1 MMKNIL
7 PLLLSALLLQGCLTP
22 SGISTPT
29 QNAIAELDRILET
42 NDEITSRKEAR
53 ISEMRRQ
60 LENAPDLQSRYRV
73 CCGLCE
79 EYYKFD
85 LDSALHYIY
94 LKTSLAREM
103 NDDNLKTDAVLD
115 LTGRYLISGMYYS
128 AKELVESIDTSRMSS
143 EQFPPYYQAFTTLY
157 HNLVLVNKDSKLTA
171 GFREQEMR
179 YRQLSLSIS
188 GPSTL
193 NYNTEMAEALMSKG
207 KNAEARKLLL
217 DYLEHQEYPNQ
228 NLAIIHYWIAKTYKA
243 EGNKDQALMHY
254 TISARHDMAGSVRA
268 SRSII
273 QAAVLLLDYGQPE
286 RAYRYIHRAYQ
297 DAVMADARICQE
309 EIARFMPEITST
321 YDKMNTR
328 RIRELISALV
338 LVALLLAVS
347 VVGLLLIRN
356 LQKKILKANQ
366 EIKDGMVKMK
376 EANDIKDI
384 YMGRYM
390 SMFSSHINGIE
401 QYRSSIRNVAK
412 SKDIDQIMKALRSD
426 DFIDNQ
432 RETLY
437 AEFDHA
443 FLGMFP
449 DFVSQLNSML
459 KEDQRIGKKLQ
470 DGHLT
475 NELRIFALIRL
486 GVTES
491 AQIASFLKKSPS
503 TIYNYR
509 VKLRNA
515 SIYPHDEFEQHVMEI
530 GTPGW
535 QLLENS

>member
-1 MMKNIL
+1 MKNIL
-7 PLLLSALLLQGCLTP
+7 PLLLSVLMLQGCLTS
-22 SGISTPT
+22 SGISVPT
-29 QNAIAELDRILET
+29 RNAIAELDRILET

-53 ISEMRRQ
+53 ISEMRCQ
-60 LENAPDLQSRYRV
+60 LGDAPDLLSRYRV
-73 CCGLCE
+73 CCGLCD
-79 EYYKFD
+79 EYYKFN

-94 LKTSLAREM
+94 LKQSLAREL
-103 NDDNLKTDAVLD
+103 NDDALKTDAVLD
-115 LTGRYLISGMYYS
+115 LAGRYLISGMYYS
-128 AKELVESIDTSRMSS
+128 AKDLVESIDTSRMSS
-143 EQFPPYYQAFTTLY
+143 EQFRPYYQAFTTLY
-157 HNLVLVNKDSKLTA
+157 HNLVLVNKDPKLTA
-171 GFREQEMR
+171 GYREQEMR

-188 GPSTL
+188 RPITL

-207 KNAEARKLLL
+207 KNAEARELLL
-217 DYLEHQEYPNQ
+217 DYLENQEYPNQ

-254 TISARHDMAGSVRA
+254 AISARHDMAGSVRA

-309 EIARFMPEITST
+309 EIAWFMPEITST
-321 YDKMNTR
+321 YDRMNTR
-328 RIRELISALV
+328 RIRELIYALV
-338 LVALLLAVS
+338 LAALLLAVS
-347 VVGLLLIRN
+347 IVGLLRIRS
-356 LQKKILKANQ
+356 LQKKVLKANQ
-366 EIKDGMVKMK
+366 EIKDGLVKMK

-486 GVTES
+486 GVSES
-491 AQIASFLKKSPS
+491 SQIASFLKKSPS

>member
-1 MMKNIL
+1 MKNIL
-7 PLLLSALLLQGCLTP
+7 PLLLSVLMLQGCLTS
-22 SGISTPT
+22 SGISVPT
-29 QNAIAELDRILET
+29 RNAIAELDRILE
-42 NDEITSRKEAR
+42 NNSEIISKKEAR

-60 LENAPDLQSRYRV
+60 LGSAQDPQSRYRV
-73 CCGLCE
+73 CCGLCD

-85 LDSALHYIY
+85 LDSALYYIY
-94 LKTSLAREM
+94 MKMSLAGELG
-103 NDDNLKTDAVLD
+103 DDELKIGATLD
-115 LTGRYLISGMYYS
+115 LAGRYLISGMYYS
-128 AKELVESIDTSRMSS
+128 AKDLIESIDKSRMSP
-143 EQFPPYYQAFTTLY
+143 EQFGPYYQAFTTLY

-171 GFREQEMR
+171 GFREQEMH

-188 GPSTL
+188 KPSTL
-193 NYNTEMAEALMSKG
+193 NYNTEMAEALMSEG

-217 DYLEHQEYPNQ
+217 DYLENQEYPNQ

-254 TISARHDMAGSVRA
+254 TISARHDLAGSVRA

-273 QAAVLLLDYGQPE
+273 QASVLLLDYGQPE

-297 DAVMADARICQE
+297 DAVKADARICQE

-321 YDKMNTR
+321 YDRMNTR

-347 VVGLLLIRN
+347 IVGLLRIRS
-356 LQKKILKANQ
+356 LQKKVLKANQ
-366 EIKDGMVKMK
+366 EIKDGLVKMK

-412 SKDIDQIMKALRSD
+412 SKDMDQIMKALRSN

-470 DGHLT
+470 NGHLT

-486 GVTES
+486 GVSES
-491 AQIASFLKKSPS
+491 SQIASFLKKSPS

-515 SIYPHDEFEQHVMEI
+515 SIYPHDEFERHVMEI

-535 QLLENS
+535 HLLENS

>member
-1 MMKNIL
+1 MKNIL
-7 PLLLSALLLQGCLTP
+7 PLLLSALLLQGCLTL
-22 SGISTPT
+22 SGISVPT
-29 QNAIAELDRILET
+29 RNAIAELDRILE
-42 NDEITSRKEAR
+42 NNSEIISKKEAR
-53 ISEMRRQ
+53 ISEMRRLLGSAQ
-60 LENAPDLQSRYRV
+60 DPQSRYRV
-73 CCGLCE
+73 CCGLCD

-85 LDSALHYIY
+85 LDSALYYIY
-94 LKTSLAREM
+94 MKMSLAGELG
-103 NDDNLKTDAVLD
+103 DDELKIGATLD
-115 LTGRYLISGMYYS
+115 LAGRYLISGMYYS
-128 AKELVESIDTSRMSS
+128 AKDLIESIDKSRMSP
-143 EQFPPYYQAFTTLY
+143 EQLGPYYQAFTTLY

-171 GFREQEMR
+171 GFREQEMH

-188 GPSTL
+188 KPSTL
-193 NYNTEMAEALMSKG
+193 NYNTEMAEALMSEG

-217 DYLEHQEYPNQ
+217 DYLENQEYPNQ

-254 TISARHDMAGSVRA
+254 AISARHDMAGSVRA

-273 QAAVLLLDYGQPE
+273 QASVLLLDYGQPE

-297 DAVMADARICQE
+297 DAVKADARICQE

-321 YDKMNTR
+321 YDRMNTR
-328 RIRELISALV
+328 RIRELIYALV

-347 VVGLLLIRN
+347 VVGLLLIRS
-356 LQKKILKANQ
+356 LQKKVLKANQ
-366 EIKDGMVKMK
+366 EIKDGLVKMK
-376 EANDIKDI
+376 EANVIKEI

-412 SKDIDQIMKALRSD
+412 SKDMDQIMKALRSD

-459 KEDQRIGKKLQ
+459 KEDQRIGKKLK
-470 DGHLT
+470 DGQL
-475 NELRIFALIRL
+475 NSELRIFALIRL
-486 GVTES
+486 GVNES
-491 AQIASFLKKSPS
+491 SQIASFLKKSPS

-515 SIYPHDEFEQHVMEI
+515 SIYPYDEFERHVMEI

-535 QLLENS
+535 HLLENS

>member
-1 MMKNIL
+1 MKNIL
-7 PLLLSALLLQGCLTP
+7 PLLLSVLMLQGCLTS
-22 SGISTPT
+22 SGISVPT
-29 QNAIAELDRILET
+29 RNAIAELDRILE
-42 NDEITSRKEAR
+42 NNSEIISKKEAR

-60 LENAPDLQSRYRV
+60 LGSAQDPQSRYRV
-73 CCGLCE
+73 CCGLCD

-85 LDSALHYIY
+85 LDSALYYIY
-94 LKTSLAREM
+94 MKMSLAGELG
-103 NDDNLKTDAVLD
+103 DDELKLGATLD
-115 LTGRYLISGMYYS
+115 LAGRYLISGMYYS
-128 AKELVESIDTSRMSS
+128 AKDLIESIDKSRMSP
-143 EQFPPYYQAFTTLY
+143 EQFGPYYQAFTTLY

-171 GFREQEMR
+171 GFREQEMH

-188 GPSTL
+188 KPSTL
-193 NYNTEMAEALMSKG
+193 NYNTEMAEALMSEG

-217 DYLEHQEYPNQ
+217 DYLENQEYPNQ

-254 TISARHDMAGSVRA
+254 TISARHDLAGSVRA

-273 QAAVLLLDYGQPE
+273 QASVLLLDYGQPE

-297 DAVMADARICQE
+297 DAVKADARICQE

-321 YDKMNTR
+321 YDRMNTR

-347 VVGLLLIRN
+347 IVGLLRIRS
-356 LQKKILKANQ
+356 LQKKVLKANQ
-366 EIKDGMVKMK
+366 EIKDGLVKMK

-412 SKDIDQIMKALRSD
+412 SKDMDQIMKALRSN

-470 DGHLT
+470 NGHLT

-486 GVTES
+486 GVSES
-491 AQIASFLKKSPS
+491 SQIASFLKKSPS

-515 SIYPHDEFEQHVMEI
+515 SIYPHDEFERHVMEI

-535 QLLENS
+535 HLLENS

>member
-1 MMKNIL
+1 MKNIL
-7 PLLLSALLLQGCLTP
+7 PLLLSVLMLQGCLTS
-22 SGISTPT
+22 SGISVPT
-29 QNAIAELDRILET
+29 RNAIAELDRILET

-53 ISEMRRQ
+53 ISEMRCQ
-60 LENAPDLQSRYRV
+60 LGDAPDLLSRYRV
-73 CCGLCE
+73 CCGLCD
-79 EYYKFD
+79 EYYKFN

-94 LKTSLAREM
+94 LKQSLAREL
-103 NDDNLKTDAVLD
+103 NDDALKTDAVLD
-115 LTGRYLISGMYYS
+115 LAGRYLISGMYYS
-128 AKELVESIDTSRMSS
+128 AKDLVESIDTSRMSS
-143 EQFPPYYQAFTTLY
+143 EQFRPYYQAFTTLY
-157 HNLVLVNKDSKLTA
+157 HNLVLVNKDPKLTA
-171 GFREQEMR
+171 GFREQEMH

-188 GPSTL
+188 RPSTL

-217 DYLEHQEYPNQ
+217 DYLENQEYPNQ

-254 TISARHDMAGSVRA
+254 AISARLDMAGSVRA

-321 YDKMNTR
+321 YDRMNTR
-328 RIRELISALV
+328 RIRELIYALV
-338 LVALLLAVS
+338 LAALLLAVS
-347 VVGLLLIRN
+347 IVGLLRIRS
-356 LQKKILKANQ
+356 LQKKVLKANQ
-366 EIKDGMVKMK
+366 EIKDGLVKMK

-459 KEDQRIGKKLQ
+459 KEDQRIGKKLKEGQ
-470 DGHLT
+470 L
-475 NELRIFALIRL
+475 NSELRIFALIRL
-486 GVTES
+486 GVSES
-491 AQIASFLKKSPS
+491 SQIASFLKKSPS

-509 VKLRNA
+509 VKLRKA

-535 QLLENS
+535 HLLENS

>member
-1 MMKNIL
+1 MKNIL
-7 PLLLSALLLQGCLTP
+7 PLLLSVLMLQGCLTS
-22 SGISTPT
+22 SGISVPT
-29 QNAIAELDRILET
+29 RNAIAELDRILEN

-53 ISEMRRQ
+53 ISEMRCQ
-60 LENAPDLQSRYRV
+60 LGDAPDLLSRYRV
-73 CCGLCE
+73 CCGLCD
-79 EYYKFD
+79 EYYKFN

-94 LKTSLAREM
+94 LKQSLAREL
-103 NDDNLKTDAVLD
+103 NDDALKTDAVLD
-115 LTGRYLISGMYYS
+115 LAGRYLISGMYYS
-128 AKELVESIDTSRMSS
+128 AKDLVESIDTSRMSS
-143 EQFPPYYQAFTTLY
+143 EQFRPYYQAFTTLY
-157 HNLVLVNKDSKLTA
+157 HNLVLVNKDPKLTA
-171 GFREQEMR
+171 GYREQEMH

-188 GPSTL
+188 RPSTL

-217 DYLEHQEYPNQ
+217 DYLENQEYPNQ

-254 TISARHDMAGSVRA
+254 AISARHDMAGSVRA

-321 YDKMNTR
+321 YDRMNTR
-328 RIRELISALV
+328 RIRELIYALV
-338 LVALLLAVS
+338 LAALLLAVS
-347 VVGLLLIRN
+347 IVGLLLIRS
-356 LQKKILKANQ
+356 LQKKVLKANQ
-366 EIKDGMVKMK
+366 EIKDGLVKMK

-459 KEDQRIGKKLQ
+459 KEDQRIGKKLKEGQ
-470 DGHLT
+470 L
-475 NELRIFALIRL
+475 NSELRIFALIRL
-486 GVTES
+486 GVSES
-491 AQIASFLKKSPS
+491 SQIASFLKKSPS

-509 VKLRNA
+509 VKLRKA

-535 QLLENS
+535 HLLENS

>member
-1 MMKNIL
+1 MKNIL
-7 PLLLSALLLQGCLTP
+7 PLLLSVLMLQGCLTS
-22 SGISTPT
+22 SGISVPT
-29 QNAIAELDRILET
+29 RNAIAELDRILE
-42 NDEITSRKEAR
+42 NNSEIISKKEAR

-60 LENAPDLQSRYRV
+60 LGSAQDPQSRYRV
-73 CCGLCE
+73 CCGLCD

-85 LDSALHYIY
+85 LDSALYYIY
-94 LKTSLAREM
+94 MKMSLAGELG
-103 NDDNLKTDAVLD
+103 DDELKLGATLD
-115 LTGRYLISGMYYS
+115 LAGRYLISGMYYS
-128 AKELVESIDTSRMSS
+128 AKDLIESIDKSRMSP
-143 EQFPPYYQAFTTLY
+143 EQFGPYYQAFTTLY

-171 GFREQEMR
+171 GFREQEMH

-188 GPSTL
+188 KPSTL
-193 NYNTEMAEALMSKG
+193 NYNTEMAEALMSEG

-217 DYLEHQEYPNQ
+217 DYLENQEYPNQ

-254 TISARHDMAGSVRA
+254 TISARHDLAGSVRA

-273 QAAVLLLDYGQPE
+273 QASVLLLDYGQPE

-297 DAVMADARICQE
+297 DAVKADARICQE

-347 VVGLLLIRN
+347 VVGRLLIRS
-356 LQKKILKANQ
+356 LQKKVLKANQ
-366 EIKDGMVKMK
+366 EIKDGLVKMK

-412 SKDIDQIMKALRSD
+412 SKDMDQIMKALRSN

-470 DGHLT
+470 NGHLT

-486 GVTES
+486 GVSES
-491 AQIASFLKKSPS
+491 SQIASFLKKSPS

-515 SIYPHDEFEQHVMEI
+515 SIYPHDEFERHVMEI

-535 QLLENS
+535 HLLENS

>member
-1 MMKNIL
+1 MKNIL
-7 PLLLSALLLQGCLTP
+7 PLLLSVLMLQGCLTS
-22 SGISTPT
+22 SGISVPT
-29 QNAIAELDRILET
+29 RNAIAELDRILE
-42 NDEITSRKEAR
+42 NNSEIISKKEAR

-60 LENAPDLQSRYRV
+60 LGSAQDPQSRYRV
-73 CCGLCE
+73 CCGLCD

-85 LDSALHYIY
+85 LDSALYYIY
-94 LKTSLAREM
+94 MKMSLAGELG
-103 NDDNLKTDAVLD
+103 DEELKIGATLD
-115 LTGRYLISGMYYS
+115 LAGRYLISGMYYS
-128 AKELVESIDTSRMSS
+128 AKDLIESIDKSRMSP
-143 EQFPPYYQAFTTLY
+143 EQFGPYYQAFTTLY

-171 GFREQEMR
+171 GFREQEMH

-188 GPSTL
+188 KPSTL
-193 NYNTEMAEALMSKG
+193 NYNTEMAEALMSEG

-217 DYLEHQEYPNQ
+217 DYLENQEYPNQ

-254 TISARHDMAGSVRA
+254 TISARHDLAGSVRA

-273 QAAVLLLDYGQPE
+273 QASVLLLDYGQPE

-297 DAVMADARICQE
+297 DAVKADARICQE

-321 YDKMNTR
+321 YDRMNTR

-347 VVGLLLIRN
+347 IVGLLRIRS
-356 LQKKILKANQ
+356 LQKKVLKANQ
-366 EIKDGMVKMK
+366 VIKDGLVKMK

-412 SKDIDQIMKALRSD
+412 SKDMDQIMKALRSD

-470 DGHLT
+470 NGHLT

-486 GVTES
+486 GVSES
-491 AQIASFLKKSPS
+491 SQIASFLKKSPS

-515 SIYPHDEFEQHVMEI
+515 SIYPHDEFERHVMEI

-535 QLLENS
+535 HLLENS

>member
-1 MMKNIL
+1 MKNIL
-7 PLLLSALLLQGCLTP
+7 TLLLSVFVLQGCLAP
-22 SGISTPT
+22 SGISVPT
-29 QNAIAELDRILET
+29 RNAIDELDRILEN
-42 NDEITSRKEAR
+42 NDGIISRKEAR

-60 LENAPDLQSRYRV
+60 LGSAQDPKSRYRI
-73 CCGLCE
+73 CCGLCD

-94 LKTSLAREM
+94 LKQSLASELG
-103 NDDNLKTDAVLD
+103 DEGLKIGATLD
-115 LTGRYLISGMYYS
+115 LAGRYLISGMYYS
-128 AKELVESIDTSRMSS
+128 AKELIESIDTSRMSS
-143 EQFPPYYQAFTTLY
+143 EQFGPYYQAFTTLY

-171 GFREQEMR
+171 SFREQEMH
-179 YRQLSLSIS
+179 YRQLSLSLS
-188 GPSTL
+188 HPNTL
-193 NYNTEMAEALMSKG
+193 NYNTEKAEALMSEG
-207 KNAEARKLLL
+207 KNAEARKMLL
-217 DYLEHQEYPNQ
+217 DHLKNLEYPNQ
-228 NLAIIHYWIAKTYKA
+228 DQAIIHYWIAKTYKA

-254 TISARHDMAGSVRA
+254 TISARYDLAGAVRA

-286 RAYRYIHRAYQ
+286 RAYRYIHLAYQ
-297 DAVMADARICQE
+297 DAVKADARICQE

-321 YDKMNTR
+321 YDRLNTR
-328 RIRELISALV
+328 RIHQLIYALV
-338 LVALLLAVS
+338 LAALLLAVS
-347 VVGLLLIRN
+347 IVGLLLIRR
-356 LQKKILKANQ
+356 LQRKVSKANQ
-366 EIKDGMVKMK
+366 EIKSGLVKMK

-384 YMGRYM
+384 YLGRYM

-412 SKDIDQIMKALRSD
+412 SMDIDQIMKALRSD

-449 DFVSQLNSML
+449 DFVAQLNSLL
-459 KEDQRIGKKLQ
+459 KEDQRIGNKLQ
-470 DGHLT
+470 EGHLT

-486 GVTES
+486 GVNES
-491 AQIASFLKKSPS
+491 SQIASFLKKSPS

-515 SIYPHDEFEQHVMEI
+515 SIYPHDKFEQHIMDI
-530 GTPGW
+530 GTPDW
-535 QLLENS
+535 DLLENS

>member
-1 MMKNIL
+1 MKNIL
-7 PLLLSALLLQGCLTP
+7 PLLLSVLMLQGCLSS
-22 SGISTPT
+22 SGISVPT
-29 QNAIAELDRILET
+29 RNAIAELDRILET

-73 CCGLCE
+73 CCGLCD
-79 EYYKFD
+79 EYYKFN

-94 LKTSLAREM
+94 LKQSLAREL
-103 NDDNLKTDAVLD
+103 NDDALKIDAVLD
-115 LTGRYLISGMYYS
+115 LAGRYLISGMYYS

-143 EQFPPYYQAFTTLY
+143 EQFTPYYQAFTTLY

-171 GFREQEMR
+171 GYREQEMR
-179 YRQLSLSIS
+179 YRQLGLSIS
-188 GPSTL
+188 RPSTL

-217 DYLEHQEYPNQ
+217 DYLENQEYPNQ
-228 NLAIIHYWIAKTYKA
+228 NLTIIHYWIAKTYKA

-254 TISARHDMAGSVRA
+254 AISARHDMASSVRA

-321 YDKMNTR
+321 YDRMNTR
-328 RIRELISALV
+328 RIRELIYALV
-338 LVALLLAVS
+338 LAALLLAVS
-347 VVGLLLIRN
+347 IVGLLLIRS
-356 LQKKILKANQ
+356 LQKKVLKANQ
-366 EIKDGMVKMK
+366 EIKDGLVKMK

-459 KEDQRIGKKLQ
+459 KEDQRIGKKLKEGQ
-470 DGHLT
+470 L
-475 NELRIFALIRL
+475 NSELRIFALIRL
-486 GVTES
+486 GVSES
-491 AQIASFLKKSPS
+491 SQIASFLKKSPS

-509 VKLRNA
+509 VKLRKA

-535 QLLENS
+535 HLLENS

>member
-1 MMKNIL
+1 MKNIL
-7 PLLLSALLLQGCLTP
+7 PLLLSVLMLQGCLTS
-22 SGISTPT
+22 SGISVPT
-29 QNAIAELDRILET
+29 RNAIAELDRILE
-42 NDEITSRKEAR
+42 NNSEIISKKEAR

-60 LENAPDLQSRYRV
+60 LGSAQDPQSRYRV
-73 CCGLCE
+73 CCGLCD

-85 LDSALHYIY
+85 LDSALYYIY
-94 LKTSLAREM
+94 MKMSLAGELG
-103 NDDNLKTDAVLD
+103 DDELKIGATLD
-115 LTGRYLISGMYYS
+115 LAGRYLISGMYYS
-128 AKELVESIDTSRMSS
+128 AKDLIESIDKSRMSP
-143 EQFPPYYQAFTTLY
+143 EQFGPYYQAFTTLY

-171 GFREQEMR
+171 GFREQEMH

-188 GPSTL
+188 KPSTL
-193 NYNTEMAEALMSKG
+193 NYNTEMAEALMSEG

-217 DYLEHQEYPNQ
+217 DYLENQEYPNQ

-254 TISARHDMAGSVRA
+254 TISARHDLAGSVRA

-273 QAAVLLLDYGQPE
+273 QASVLLLDYGQPE

-297 DAVMADARICQE
+297 DAVKADARICQE

-321 YDKMNTR
+321 YDRMNTR

-347 VVGLLLIRN
+347 IVGLLRIRS
-356 LQKKILKANQ
+356 LQKKVLKANQ
-366 EIKDGMVKMK
+366 VIKDGLVKMK

-412 SKDIDQIMKALRSD
+412 SKDMDQIMKALRSD

-470 DGHLT
+470 NGHLT

-486 GVTES
+486 GVSES
-491 AQIASFLKKSPS
+491 SQIASFLKKSPS

-515 SIYPHDEFEQHVMEI
+515 SIYPHDEFERHVMEI

-535 QLLENS
+535 HLLENS

>member
-1 MMKNIL
+1 MKNIL
-7 PLLLSALLLQGCLTP
+7 PILLSVLMLQGCLTS
-22 SGISTPT
+22 SGISVPT
-29 QNAIAELDRILET
+29 RNAIAELDRILET

-53 ISEMRRQ
+53 ISEMRCQ
-60 LENAPDLQSRYRV
+60 LGVAPDLQSRYRV
-73 CCGLCE
+73 CCELCD
-79 EYYKFD
+79 EYYKFN

-94 LKTSLAREM
+94 LKQSLAREL
-103 NDDNLKTDAVLD
+103 NDDELKIDAVLD
-115 LTGRYLISGMYYS
+115 LAGRYLISGMHYS

-143 EQFPPYYQAFTTLY
+143 EQFGPYYQAFTTLY

-171 GFREQEMR
+171 GFREQEMH

-188 GPSTL
+188 KPSTL
-193 NYNTEMAEALMSKG
+193 NYNTEMAEALMSEG

-217 DYLEHQEYPNQ
+217 DYLENQEYPNQ

-254 TISARHDMAGSVRA
+254 TISARHDLAGSVRA

-273 QAAVLLLDYGQPE
+273 QASVLLLDYGQPE

-297 DAVMADARICQE
+297 DAVKADARICQE
-309 EIARFMPEITST
+309 EIARFMPEITSR
-321 YDKMNTR
+321 YDRMNTR

-347 VVGLLLIRN
+347 IVGLLRIRS
-356 LQKKILKANQ
+356 LQKKVLKANQ
-366 EIKDGMVKMK
+366 EIKDGLVKMK

-459 KEDQRIGKKLQ
+459 KEDQRIGKKLKEGQ
-470 DGHLT
+470 L
-475 NELRIFALIRL
+475 NSELRIFALIRL
-486 GVTES
+486 GVNES
-491 AQIASFLKKSPS
+491 SQIASFLKKSPS

-515 SIYPHDEFEQHVMEI
+515 SIYPHDEFERHVMEI

-535 QLLENS
+535 HLLENS

>member
-1 MMKNIL
+1 MKNIL
-7 PLLLSALLLQGCLTP
+7 PLLLSVLMLQGCLTS
-22 SGISTPT
+22 SGISVPT
-29 QNAIAELDRILET
+29 RNAIAELDRILE
-42 NDEITSRKEAR
+42 NNSEIISKKEAR

-60 LENAPDLQSRYRV
+60 LGSAQDPQSRYRV
-73 CCGLCE
+73 CCGLCD

-85 LDSALHYIY
+85 LDSALYYIY
-94 LKTSLAREM
+94 MKMSLAGELG
-103 NDDNLKTDAVLD
+103 DEELKIGATLD
-115 LTGRYLISGMYYS
+115 LAGRYLISGMYYS
-128 AKELVESIDTSRMSS
+128 AKDLIESIDKSRMSP
-143 EQFPPYYQAFTTLY
+143 EQFGPYYQAFTTLY

-171 GFREQEMR
+171 GFREQEMH

-188 GPSTL
+188 KPSTL
-193 NYNTEMAEALMSKG
+193 NYNTEMAEALMSEG

-217 DYLEHQEYPNQ
+217 DYLENQEYPNQ

-254 TISARHDMAGSVRA
+254 TISARHDLAGSVRA

-273 QAAVLLLDYGQPE
+273 QASVLLLDYGQPE

-297 DAVMADARICQE
+297 DAVKADARICQE

-321 YDKMNTR
+321 YDRMNTR

-347 VVGLLLIRN
+347 IVGLLRIRS
-356 LQKKILKANQ
+356 LQKKVLKANQ
-366 EIKDGMVKMK
+366 EIKDGLVKMK

-412 SKDIDQIMKALRSD
+412 SKDMDQIMKALRSD

-470 DGHLT
+470 NGHLT

-486 GVTES
+486 GVSES
-491 AQIASFLKKSPS
+491 SQIASFLKKSPS

-515 SIYPHDEFEQHVMEI
+515 SIYPHDEFERHVMEI

-535 QLLENS
+535 HLLENS

>member
-1 MMKNIL
+1 
-7 PLLLSALLLQGCLTP
+7 
-22 SGISTPT
+22 
-29 QNAIAELDRILET
+29 
-42 NDEITSRKEAR
+42 
-53 ISEMRRQ
+53 
-60 LENAPDLQSRYRV
+60 
-73 CCGLCE
+73 
-79 EYYKFD
+79 
-85 LDSALHYIY
+85 
-94 LKTSLAREM
+94 
-103 NDDNLKTDAVLD
+103 
-115 LTGRYLISGMYYS
+115 MYYS
-128 AKELVESIDTSRMSS
+128 AKDLIESIDKSRMSP
-143 EQFPPYYQAFTTLY
+143 EQFGPYYQAFTTLY

-171 GFREQEMR
+171 GFREQEMH

-188 GPSTL
+188 KPSTL
-193 NYNTEMAEALMSKG
+193 NYNTEMAEALMSEG

-217 DYLEHQEYPNQ
+217 DYLENQEYPNQ

-254 TISARHDMAGSVRA
+254 TISARHDLAGSVRA

-273 QAAVLLLDYGQPE
+273 QASVLLLDYGQPE

-297 DAVMADARICQE
+297 DAVKADARICQE

-321 YDKMNTR
+321 YDRMNTR

-347 VVGLLLIRN
+347 IVGLLRIRS
-356 LQKKILKANQ
+356 LQKKVLKANQ
-366 EIKDGMVKMK
+366 EIKDGLVKMK

-412 SKDIDQIMKALRSD
+412 SKDMDQIMKALRSN

-470 DGHLT
+470 NGHLT

-486 GVTES
+486 GVSES
-491 AQIASFLKKSPS
+491 SQIASFLKKSPS

-515 SIYPHDEFEQHVMEI
+515 SIYPHDEFERHVMEI

-535 QLLENS
+535 HLLENS

>member
-1 MMKNIL
+1 M
-7 PLLLSALLLQGCLTP
+7 LSVLMLQGCLTS
-22 SGISTPT
+22 SGISVPT
-29 QNAIAELDRILET
+29 RNAIAELDRILET

-94 LKTSLAREM
+94 LKTSLAREL
-103 NDDNLKTDAVLD
+103 NDDALKTDAVLD
-115 LTGRYLISGMYYS
+115 LAGRYLISGMYYS
-128 AKELVESIDTSRMSS
+128 AKDLVESIDTSRMSS
-143 EQFPPYYQAFTTLY
+143 EQFRPYYQAFTTLY
-157 HNLVLVNKDSKLTA
+157 HNLVLVNKDPKLTA
-171 GFREQEMR
+171 GYREQEMR

-188 GPSTL
+188 RPSTL

-217 DYLEHQEYPNQ
+217 DYLENQEYPNQ

-254 TISARHDMAGSVRA
+254 AISARHDMAGSVRA

-309 EIARFMPEITST
+309 EIAWFMPEITST
-321 YDKMNTR
+321 YDRMNTR
-328 RIRELISALV
+328 RIRELIYALV
-338 LVALLLAVS
+338 LAALLLAVS
-347 VVGLLLIRN
+347 IVGLLRIRS
-356 LQKKILKANQ
+356 LQKKVLKANQ
-366 EIKDGMVKMK
+366 EIKDGLVKMK

-459 KEDQRIGKKLQ
+459 KEDQRIGKKFQ
-470 DGHLT
+470 NGHLT

-486 GVTES
+486 GVSES
-491 AQIASFLKKSPS
+491 SQIASFLKKSPS

-535 QLLENS
+535 HLLENS

>member
-1 MMKNIL
+1 MKNIL
-7 PLLLSALLLQGCLTP
+7 PLLLSVLMLQGCLTS
-22 SGISTPT
+22 SGISVPT
-29 QNAIAELDRILET
+29 RNAIAELDRILE
-42 NDEITSRKEAR
+42 NNSEIISKKEAR

-60 LENAPDLQSRYRV
+60 LGSAQDPQSRYRV
-73 CCGLCE
+73 CCGLCD

-85 LDSALHYIY
+85 LDSALYYIY
-94 LKTSLAREM
+94 MKMSLAGELG
-103 NDDNLKTDAVLD
+103 DDELKIGATLD
-115 LTGRYLISGMYYS
+115 LAGRYLISGMYYS
-128 AKELVESIDTSRMSS
+128 AKDLIESIDKSRMSP
-143 EQFPPYYQAFTTLY
+143 EQFGPYYQAFTTLY

-171 GFREQEMR
+171 GFREQEMH

-188 GPSTL
+188 KPSTL
-193 NYNTEMAEALMSKG
+193 NYNTEMAEALMSEG

-217 DYLEHQEYPNQ
+217 DYLENQEYPNQ

-254 TISARHDMAGSVRA
+254 TISARHDLAGSVRA

-273 QAAVLLLDYGQPE
+273 QASVLLLDYGQPE

-297 DAVMADARICQE
+297 DAVKADARICQE

-321 YDKMNTR
+321 YDRMNTR

-347 VVGLLLIRN
+347 IVGLLRIRS
-356 LQKKILKANQ
+356 LQKKVLKANQ
-366 EIKDGMVKMK
+366 EIKDGLVKMK

-412 SKDIDQIMKALRSD
+412 SKDMDQIMKALRSD

-470 DGHLT
+470 NGHLT

-486 GVTES
+486 GVSES
-491 AQIASFLKKSPS
+491 SQIASFLKKSPS

-515 SIYPHDEFEQHVMEI
+515 SIYPHDEFERHVMEI

-535 QLLENS
+535 HLLENS

>member
-1 MMKNIL
+1 MKNIL
-7 PLLLSALLLQGCLTP
+7 PLLLSVLMLQGCLTS
-22 SGISTPT
+22 SGISVPT
-29 QNAIAELDRILET
+29 RNAIAELDRILE
-42 NDEITSRKEAR
+42 NNSEIISKKEAR

-60 LENAPDLQSRYRV
+60 LGSAQDPQSRYRV
-73 CCGLCE
+73 CCGLCD

-85 LDSALHYIY
+85 LDSALYYIY
-94 LKTSLAREM
+94 MKMSLAGELG
-103 NDDNLKTDAVLD
+103 DDELKIGATLD
-115 LTGRYLISGMYYS
+115 LAGRYLISGMYYS
-128 AKELVESIDTSRMSS
+128 AKDLIESIDKSRMSP
-143 EQFPPYYQAFTTLY
+143 EQFGPYYQAFTTLY

-171 GFREQEMR
+171 GFREQEMH

-188 GPSTL
+188 KPSTL
-193 NYNTEMAEALMSKG
+193 NYNTEMAEALMSEG

-217 DYLEHQEYPNQ
+217 DYLENQEYPNQ

-254 TISARHDMAGSVRA
+254 TISARHDLAGSVRA

-273 QAAVLLLDYGQPE
+273 QASVLLLDYGQPE
-286 RAYRYIHRAYQ
+286 RAYRYIHPAYQ
-297 DAVMADARICQE
+297 DAVKADARICQE

-321 YDKMNTR
+321 YDRMNTR

-347 VVGLLLIRN
+347 IVGLLRIRS
-356 LQKKILKANQ
+356 LQKKVLKANQ
-366 EIKDGMVKMK
+366 EIKDGLVKMK

-412 SKDIDQIMKALRSD
+412 SKDMDQIMKALRSN

-470 DGHLT
+470 NGHLT

-486 GVTES
+486 GVSES
-491 AQIASFLKKSPS
+491 SQIASFLKKSPS

-515 SIYPHDEFEQHVMEI
+515 SIYPHDEFERHVMEI

-535 QLLENS
+535 HLLENS

>member
-1 MMKNIL
+1 MKNIL
-7 PLLLSALLLQGCLTP
+7 PLLLSVLMLQGCLTS
-22 SGISTPT
+22 SGISVPT
-29 QNAIAELDRILET
+29 RNAIAELDRILE
-42 NDEITSRKEAR
+42 NNSEIISKKEAR

-60 LENAPDLQSRYRV
+60 LGSAQDPQSRYRV
-73 CCGLCE
+73 CCGLCD

-85 LDSALHYIY
+85 LDSALYYIY
-94 LKTSLAREM
+94 MKMSLAGELG
-103 NDDNLKTDAVLD
+103 DDELKIGATLD
-115 LTGRYLISGMYYS
+115 LAGRYLISGMYYS
-128 AKELVESIDTSRMSS
+128 AKDLIESIDKSRMSP
-143 EQFPPYYQAFTTLY
+143 EQFGPYYQAFTTLY

-171 GFREQEMR
+171 GFREQEMH

-188 GPSTL
+188 KPSTL
-193 NYNTEMAEALMSKG
+193 NYNTEMAEALMSEG

-217 DYLEHQEYPNQ
+217 DYLENQEYPNQ

-254 TISARHDMAGSVRA
+254 TISARHDLAGSVRA

-273 QAAVLLLDYGQPE
+273 QASVLLLDYGQPE

-297 DAVMADARICQE
+297 DAVKADARICQE

-347 VVGLLLIRN
+347 IVGLLRIRS
-356 LQKKILKANQ
+356 LQKKVLKANQ
-366 EIKDGMVKMK
+366 EIKDGLVKMK

-412 SKDIDQIMKALRSD
+412 SKDMDQIMKALRSD

-470 DGHLT
+470 NGHLT

-486 GVTES
+486 GVSES
-491 AQIASFLKKSPS
+491 SQIASFLKKSPS

-515 SIYPHDEFEQHVMEI
+515 SIYPHDEFERHVMEI

-535 QLLENS
+535 HLLENS

>member
-1 MMKNIL
+1 MKNIL
-7 PLLLSALLLQGCLTP
+7 PLLLSVLMLQGCLTS
-22 SGISTPT
+22 SGISVPT
-29 QNAIAELDRILET
+29 RNAIAELDRILE
-42 NDEITSRKEAR
+42 NNSEIISKKEAR

-60 LENAPDLQSRYRV
+60 LGSAQDPQSRYRV
-73 CCGLCE
+73 CCGLCD

-85 LDSALHYIY
+85 LDSALYYIY
-94 LKTSLAREM
+94 MKMSLAGELG
-103 NDDNLKTDAVLD
+103 DDELKIGATLD
-115 LTGRYLISGMYYS
+115 LAGRYLISGMYYS
-128 AKELVESIDTSRMSS
+128 AKDLIESIDKSRMSP
-143 EQFPPYYQAFTTLY
+143 EQFGPYYQAFTTLY

-171 GFREQEMR
+171 GFREQEMH

-188 GPSTL
+188 KPSTL
-193 NYNTEMAEALMSKG
+193 NYNTEMAEALMSEG

-217 DYLEHQEYPNQ
+217 DYLENQEYPNQ

-254 TISARHDMAGSVRA
+254 TISARHDLAGSVRA

-273 QAAVLLLDYGQPE
+273 QASVLLLDYGQPE

-297 DAVMADARICQE
+297 DAVKADARICQE

-321 YDKMNTR
+321 YDRMNTR

-347 VVGLLLIRN
+347 IVGLLRIRS
-356 LQKKILKANQ
+356 LQKKVLKANQ
-366 EIKDGMVKMK
+366 EIKDGLVKMK

-412 SKDIDQIMKALRSD
+412 SKDIDQIMKALRSN

-470 DGHLT
+470 NGHLT

-486 GVTES
+486 GVSES
-491 AQIASFLKKSPS
+491 SQIASFLKKSPS

-515 SIYPHDEFEQHVMEI
+515 SIYPHDEFERHVMEI

-535 QLLENS
+535 HLLENS

>member
-1 MMKNIL
+1 MKNIL
-7 PLLLSALLLQGCLTP
+7 PLLLSVLMLQGCLTS
-22 SGISTPT
+22 SGISVPT
-29 QNAIAELDRILET
+29 RNAIAELDRILET

-53 ISEMRRQ
+53 ISEMRCQ
-60 LENAPDLQSRYRV
+60 LGDAPDLLSRYRV
-73 CCGLCE
+73 CCGLCD
-79 EYYKFD
+79 EYYKFN

-94 LKTSLAREM
+94 LKQSLAREL
-103 NDDNLKTDAVLD
+103 NDDALKTDAVLD
-115 LTGRYLISGMYYS
+115 LAGRYRISGMYYS
-128 AKELVESIDTSRMSS
+128 AKDLVESIDTSRMSS
-143 EQFPPYYQAFTTLY
+143 EQFRPYYQAFTTLY
-157 HNLVLVNKDSKLTA
+157 HNLVLANKDPKLTA
-171 GFREQEMR
+171 GFRELEMH

-188 GPSTL
+188 RPSTL

-217 DYLEHQEYPNQ
+217 DYLENQEYPNQ

-254 TISARHDMAGSVRA
+254 AISARHDMAGSVRA

-297 DAVMADARICQE
+297 DAVMADAHICQE

-321 YDKMNTR
+321 YDRMNTR
-328 RIRELISALV
+328 RIRELIYALV
-338 LVALLLAVS
+338 LAALLLAVS
-347 VVGLLLIRN
+347 IVGLLRIRS
-356 LQKKILKANQ
+356 LQKKVLKANQ
-366 EIKDGMVKMK
+366 EIKDGLVKMK

-459 KEDQRIGKKLQ
+459 KEDQRIGKKLKEGQ
-470 DGHLT
+470 L
-475 NELRIFALIRL
+475 NSELRIFALIRL
-486 GVTES
+486 GVSES
-491 AQIASFLKKSPS
+491 SQIASFLKKSPS

-509 VKLRNA
+509 VKLRKA

-535 QLLENS
+535 HLLENS